1 MTTPVREEDKKRAEE
16 FKQQA
21 NKHFQ
26 EEHYNYAIECYT
38 KAIEIDPSNAVYYAN
53 RSIANLRLE
62 SFGYALEDASKSIE
76 IDRTYLKA
84 YYRRAA
90 AYMALGKF
98 KFALKDYEA
107 VHKARPNDKD
117 AKTKYVE
124 CRKMVQQIAF
134 NKAIAVEEKVVSIV
148 DSLNLA
154 SMVVDDTYTGPRLNP
169 DDNFAITRD
178 FMTELLQYYK
188 DLKVLHRR
196 FAFQMLIDV
205 KNLFMTQPSL
215 VDINVPPSN
224 KFTICGDIHGQY
236 FDLLNI
242 FELNGLPSEDNPY
255 LFNGDFVDRGSFSVE
270 CIFTLIGF
278 KLLYPNHFF
287 MSRGNHESENMN
299 KMYGFEGEV
308 KSKYSSVMADLFTEV
323 YNWLPLCHRIN
334 EKVLVMHGGLFSN
347 DDVTL
352 EDIRSVDRCRQPPC
366 EGIMCELLWSDP
378 QLRNGISP
386 SKRGTGCQFGP
397 DVTHKFLELNN
408 LEYIVRSHEVKEE
421 GYEVSHNGKC
431 ITVFSA
437 PNYCDI
443 TGNKGAFI
451 NIKGDDL
458 TPKYITYE
466 AVPHPN
472 IKPMAYAANSF
483 LLG

>member
-1 MTTPVREEDKKRAEE
+1 MQRQNMLNVVKWFSK
-16 FKQQA
+16 
-21 NKHFQ
+21 
-26 EEHYNYAIECYT
+26 
-38 KAIEIDPSNAVYYAN
+38 
-53 RSIANLRLE
+53 LRL
-62 SFGYALEDASKSIE
+62 
-76 IDRTYLKA
+76 
-84 YYRRAA
+84 
-90 AYMALGKF
+90 
-98 KFALKDYEA
+98 
-107 VHKARPNDKD
+107 
-117 AKTKYVE
+117 
-124 CRKMVQQIAF
+124 

-224 KFTICGDIHGQY
+224 KFTICG
-236 FDLLNI
+236 
-242 FELNGLPSEDNPY
+242 
-255 LFNGDFVDRGSFSVE
+255 
-270 CIFTLIGF
+270 
-278 KLLYPNHFF
+278 
-287 MSRGNHESENMN
+287 GNHESENMN

-352 EDIRSVDRCRQPPC
+352 EDIRSVDRCRMVFHPVNVAPVAN
-366 EGIMCELLWSDP
+366 SD
-378 QLRNGISP
+378 LM
-386 SKRGTGCQFGP
+386 
-397 DVTHKFLELNN
+397 
-408 LEYIVRSHEVKEE
+408 SHEVKEE
-421 GYEVSHNGKC
+421 GYEVSHN
-431 ITVFSA
+431 
-437 PNYCDI
+437 
-443 TGNKGAFI
+443 GAFI